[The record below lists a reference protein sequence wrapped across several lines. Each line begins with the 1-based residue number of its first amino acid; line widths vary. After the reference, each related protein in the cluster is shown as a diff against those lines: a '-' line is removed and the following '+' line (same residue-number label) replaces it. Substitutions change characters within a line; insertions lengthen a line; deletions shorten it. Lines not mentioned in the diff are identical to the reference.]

1 MTSLRMEFAHW
12 NAAQQRARDAYAY
25 LRAREDAPKRNRR
38 PCRVCGTRTEAA
50 EGFCLR
56 CREGAR
62 HDAD

>member
-1 MTSLRMEFAHW
+1 MSSRRMEFARW
-12 NAAQQRARDAYAY
+12 NARQKAARDAYTC
-25 LRAREDAPKRNRR
+25 LRAREDAPKRSRR